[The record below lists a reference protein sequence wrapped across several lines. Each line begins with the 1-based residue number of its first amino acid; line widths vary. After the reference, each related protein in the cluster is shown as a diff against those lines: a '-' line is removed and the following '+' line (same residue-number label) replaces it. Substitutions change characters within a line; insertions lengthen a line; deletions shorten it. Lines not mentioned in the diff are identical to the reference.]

1 MSIEKK
7 GEEFDRGDFA
17 RAIEEADGLP
27 KATTL
32 NLLSHMARMFPK
44 ILSEHERLELPG
56 IGVFYMSP
64 VFEKVEGAFVE
75 VPGSMKVRFRPAD
88 DLRRE
93 IAALTGLDV

>member
-17 RAIEEADGLP
+17 RAIEKADGLP

-32 NLLSHMARMFPK
+32 NLLAHMAKMFPK
-44 ILSEHERLELPG
+44 IIAEHERIELPG
-56 IGVFYMSP
+56 IGTFYLSP
-64 VFEKVEGAFVE
+64 VFEKVEGKFVE

>member
-17 RAIEEADGLP
+17 RAIEKADGLP

-32 NLLSHMARMFPK
+32 NLLDHLGRMLPQ
-44 ILSEHERLELPG
+44 ILAEHGRIELPG
-56 IGVFYMSP
+56 IGTFSLLHRY
-64 VFEKVEGAFVE
+64 EKVGGKFVE
-75 VPGSMKVRFRPAD
+75 VSGSMKVRFRPAD